1 MFVKSFFKPVLLA
14 AAVVVCSC
22 LQGQAV
28 KVIKPFGE
36 STKNPTVYI
45 KDIAGNNNVS
55 AQVTSDIIRC
65 GWFDVVKSPAADY
78 VVYGA
83 YSNEMLF
90 IKVRTSANKLVCS
103 IKCRINPSD
112 ASYGIHC
119 AVDEILKK
127 LFKIPGICATRIVF
141 SVKTTA
147 KSKNIY
153 ICDFDGSDIRQ
164 ITHHNNLCVEP
175 EWFPDGKS
183 LIYTMYG
190 NSRTNLI
197 QTVLNPFR
205 SRILVRMRGLNTGGS
220 ISPNGRYMAL
230 VMSRDKQVELYVK
243 EVESGNM
250 RRLTRSKAVEAAPCW
265 SPGGGKICFVSDLDR
280 RQSLYVISANG
291 GTPVRLK
298 TQGME
303 ATSPAWAKNGAI
315 AYSSRVGKSYA
326 IAITNSK
333 DPRVPNGIITNAAGD
348 WESPSWAPDSR
359 HIICSRNYK
368 GLSSLYVIDTWT
380 KKYRRLVNS
389 RFDMTFPSWS
399 NPY

>member
-1 MFVKSFFKPVLLA
+1 MFIKSFFKPVLLA
-14 AAVVVCSC
+14 AAVIVCSS
-22 LQGQAV
+22 LHGQAV
-28 KVIKPFGE
+28 RVVKSFNE
-36 STKNPTVYI
+36 SDKNPTVFI
-45 KDIAGNNNVS
+45 KDIAGNSNVS
-55 AQVTSDIIRC
+55 AQVTSDIMRC

-78 VVYGA
+78 VIYGA
-83 YSNEMLF
+83 YANGTL
-90 IKVRTSANKLVCS
+90 IINVRTAANKLVCS
-103 IKCRINPSD
+103 TRTKIDSAEAGYD
-112 ASYGIHC
+112 IHR
-119 AVDEILKK
+119 AVDDILKH

-141 SVKTTA
+141 SVKTTERA
-147 KSKNIY
+147 KNIY

-183 LIYTMYG
+183 IIYTMYG

-197 QTVLNPFR
+197 QTMLDPFR
-205 SRILVRMRGLNTGGS
+205 SRILVRMQGLNTGGS

-265 SPGGGKICFVSDLDR
+265 SPGGGKICFVSDLSGA
-280 RQSLYVISANG
+280 QNLYIISANG

-298 TQGME
+298 TEGVE
-303 ATSPAWAKNGAI
+303 AASPAWAKNGAI
-315 AYSSRVGKSYA
+315 AYSARIGKNYA
-326 IAITNSK
+326 IAITNSQ
-333 DPRVPNGIITNAAGD
+333 DPRVKSGIITNAAGD

-359 HIICSRNYK
+359 HIICSRKYN
-368 GLSSLYVIDTWT
+368 GLSSLYIIDTWT
-380 KKYRRLVNS
+380 KKYRQLVNS